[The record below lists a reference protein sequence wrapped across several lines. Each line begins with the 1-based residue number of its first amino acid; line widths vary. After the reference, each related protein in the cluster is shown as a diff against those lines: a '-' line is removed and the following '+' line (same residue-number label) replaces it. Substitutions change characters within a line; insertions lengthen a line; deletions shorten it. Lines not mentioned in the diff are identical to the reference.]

1 MKRSA
6 IIDLGTNT
14 FNLLII
20 EFTDSGYHILYK
32 NKIPVKLGEGGIEK
46 GILTS
51 LAIERGMSALK
62 EHLNTIAEFQC
73 KNVHAFATSGIRSA
87 KNGTAF
93 TAQAKKEL
101 NLDIKIISGHKE
113 AELIYFGVREALTIG
128 EKSLI
133 IDIGGGSTE
142 FIIADDKKIF
152 WKESF
157 QLGAARLLEK
167 FQPSDPINLSQIYS
181 LHDHFHNK
189 LKPLK
194 EAVFDHPINCMIGS
208 SGSFDTFADLLAHQY
223 GKPDLLMGRSTYDF
237 ELKDYLELHQLL
249 LKSNKST
256 RSKMPGMLLMR
267 VDMIVI
273 ASILTE
279 WTISNLEINQLRL
292 STYSLKEGVIKTLKD
307 HSGK

>member
-6 IIDLGTNT
+6 VIDLGTNT

-20 EFTDSGYHILYK
+20 EFTDSGYQILYK
-32 NKIPVKLGEGGIEK
+32 NKIPVKLGEGGIDK
-46 GILTS
+46 GIITS

-62 EHLNTIAEFQC
+62 DHLKTIKYFQC
-73 KNVHAFATSGIRSA
+73 ANVHAFATSGIRSA
-87 KNGTAF
+87 QNGKEFTNKVKN
-93 TAQAKKEL
+93 EL
-101 NLDIKIISGHKE
+101 NLDIKIISGRKE
-113 AELIYFGVREALTIG
+113 AEFIYYGVREALTIG

-167 FQPSDPINLSQIYS
+167 FQPSDPINLNQIS
-181 LHDHFHNK
+181 TLHAHFHEQ

-194 EAVFDHPINCMIGS
+194 EAVLNHPINCMIGS

-256 RSKMPGMLLMR
+256 RSKMPGMLLLR

-279 WTISNLEINQLRL
+279 WTILNLDINQLRL
-292 STYSLKEGVIKTLKD
+292 STYSLKEGVIKTLGG